1 MNTKNPNAILRRI
14 RSSVAELRGG
24 TPAATPP
31 AVHDLIQA
39 VQDLDNHLCW
49 GGTPPD
55 EWSSVAFRA
64 PATIPAI
71 RGPRARIYEP
81 DPVEDIMRRM

>member
-1 MNTKNPNAILRRI
+1 MNPKNPDAILRRI
-14 RSSVAELRGG
+14 RSSIAELRGG

-39 VQDLDNHLCW
+39 IQDLDNHLSW
-49 GGTPPD
+49 GGSPPD

-64 PATIPAI
+64 PATVAATL
-71 RGPRARIYEP
+71 GPRVRLYEP
-81 DPVEDIMRRM
+81 DPVEDLMRRM